1 MGYRSLR
8 VAVFVVLGLLLAS
21 PARALEAA
29 AAEAVVRSAVADAS
43 AAFEGGPFSRDE
55 KRARVSRLVEKYVDL
70 PFESE
75 LLLGR
80 HWRKASPE
88 QRSTFTEL
96 LIPFFVSTY
105 GSMVDSAKVTPE
117 VEVIGSQPGGGGAV
131 VVHTLLK
138 TPGETPVTVDWTVT
152 GLETGRTVIT
162 DLVAQDIGLVTTLKA
177 DFTAVIRSA
186 GGDIEALFAAMR
198 KKITG

>member
-70 PFESE
+70 SFESE

-88 QRSTFTEL
+88 RRRTFTEL

-117 VEVIGSQPGGGGAV
+117 VEVVGSQPGGGAVV

-198 KKITG
+198 RKITG